1 MLYSGR
7 GRMESYKLKQQ
18 EIRKS
23 ILIQSLTHI
32 PFDGWTEKS
41 LLAAA
46 AELDIEAPVALNA
59 FPGGGLEMIALH
71 NEIADRW
78 MEEGYY
84 QITEKPHRLTE
95 RVALLTRLRL
105 QPWGNYREAIKSG
118 LGLLAMP
125 SHATLGARLLYE
137 TIDRIWRIL
146 DDKSVDF
153 NFYTKR
159 ATLAA
164 IYSATLLYWLE
175 DKSSNHHDTWLFL
188 ERRLAMLGQIP
199 KWKANIAK
207 WRRYTPDPL
216 LLYKN
221 IRAKTSM
228 ISKRAQE

>member
-1 MLYSGR
+1 MLYLSR

-23 ILIQSLTHI
+23 LLIQSLNHI

-46 AELDIEAPVALNA
+46 VDLNIEAPVALNA

-71 NEIADRW
+71 SQIADQW
-78 MEEGYY
+78 MEEDY
-84 QITEKPHRLTE
+84 QLIAEKPHRLSE
-95 RVALLTRLRL
+95 KVALLIRLRM
-105 QPWGNYREAIKSG
+105 QPWSIYREAIKSG

-125 SHATLGARLLYE
+125 SHAALGARLLYE

-146 DDKSVDF
+146 GDKSVDF

-175 DKSSNHHDTWLFL
+175 DKSSDHHDTWLFL
-188 ERRLAMLGQIP
+188 ERRLAMLGKIP
-199 KWKANIAK
+199 KWKANITK
-207 WRRYTPDPL
+207 WQRYTPNPF
-216 LLYKN
+216 LLYRN
-221 IRAKTSM
+221 IRARTSM
-228 ISKRAQE
+228 LSKRVRE